1 MEGKRTIQFKSTPA
15 NYRKESLGL
24 KRNTVRDL
32 AEDSPENDIRR
43 AILDE
48 FISGELDNLFIKIIK
63 TTTLESFER
72 QVTDVTI
79 FAGIGVYIISW

>member
-1 MEGKRTIQFKSTPA
+1 MEGKRTIQFKSTPI

-48 FISGELDNLFIKIIK
+48 FINGELDNLFIKIIK

-72 QVTDVTI
+72 KVTDVTI
-79 FAGIGVYIISW
+79 FQGIYIISW